1 MAVEAGAPFPF
12 QQNREK
18 DMTEVRNGDVVRI
31 HYTAKTT
38 DGAEFA
44 SSGQEPLELQVGAG
58 QVIAGLD
65 RRIDGMTVGE
75 MSTVTVPAEEGYGL
89 RDDAKLKTVSRS
101 AVPDS
106 TEVGA
111 KLQASTRDGRKI
123 ALTVVDV
130 DDEKV
135 TVDANHPLAGRD
147 LVFDVEVVEIVATAA

>member
-1 MAVEAGAPFPF
+1 
-12 QQNREK
+12 
-18 DMTEVRNGDVVRI
+18 MTEVRNGDVVRI

-38 DGAEFA
+38 DGAEFD
-44 SSGQEPLELQVGAG
+44 SSGQDPLELQVGAG

-65 RRIDGMTVGE
+65 RQIDGMTVGE
-75 MSTVTVPAEEGYGL
+75 MNTVTVPAEEGYGL
-89 RDDAKLKTVSRS
+89 RDEAKLQTVPRS
-101 AVPDS
+101 AVPDR
-106 TEVGA
+106 TKVGA

-123 ALTVVDV
+123 PLTVVGL

>member
-1 MAVEAGAPFPF
+1 
-12 QQNREK
+12 
-18 DMTEVRNGDVVRI
+18 MTEVRNGDVVRI

-38 DGAEFA
+38 DGAEFD
-44 SSGQEPLELQVGAG
+44 SSGQDPLELQVGAG

-65 RRIDGMTVGE
+65 RQIDGMTVGE
-75 MSTVTVPAEEGYGL
+75 MNTVTVPAEEGYGL
-89 RDDAKLKTVSRS
+89 RDEAKLQTVPRS
-101 AVPDS
+101 AVPDR

-123 ALTVVDV
+123 PLTVVGL
-130 DDEKV
+130 DDETV